1 MRISKKK
8 GVKAPKIKSKDSKG
22 MTVAQV
28 IHCMLQAFKEQSDV
42 IASIELKLAV
52 LEARV
57 GLYYEIQKNTYEMV
71 KELRPKSA
79 TDKPSWGVVKPKIA
93 KGNQSL
99 RSSLVIRKKS
109 TQPKPASVPLLMRSV
124 KLKLKPKAKR

>member
-8 GVKAPKIKSKDSKG
+8 GVKASKIKSKDSKG

-28 IHCMLQAFKEQSDV
+28 IHCILQAFKEQSDV

-71 KELRPKSA
+71 KELKPKPA
-79 TDKPSWGVVKPKIA
+79 TDNRYWGVVKPKTPA
-93 KGNQSL
+93 NKLSWN
-99 RSSLVIRKKS
+99 VVKS
-109 TQPKPASVPLLMRSV
+109 KTKP
-124 KLKLKPKAKR
+124 KPKAKR